1 MEKEYTFKSG
11 IIAVGIYIVIVGL
24 LFWHF
29 GYKSEEKDIGT
40 QTEQIIA
47 VDLSTLDTSKDLLP
61 SKPVQTESNDILQSI
76 NEPQEE
82 KPQIKKPI
90 EQPQKEIVAKQQ
102 EPIEKKQEL
111 IEKKQIPADKPK
123 ETSPVIKKQETKK
136 IEKTKPI
143 QKFKNQ
149 PANTT
154 DLFANIKSDKP
165 IHPTPKTKTS
175 SKQSMPAAAKLPQSS
190 SSAASELINKE
201 FSKKGDA
208 GVEDAYK
215 SKVRSILQGWPAQ
228 SSYAGERAKISFVIQ
243 PNGDFDFKITQP
255 SANEEFN
262 QGLVQYLKQ
271 LQKVGFGPHAG
282 SRAYLFD
289 VNFIAER

>member
-11 IIAVGIYIVIVGL
+11 IIAVAIYIVVVGL

-29 GYKSEEKDIGT
+29 GYKSEEKDTGS
-40 QTEQIIA
+40 QKEQIIA
-47 VDLSTLDTSKDLLP
+47 VDLSTVDESQDLPLA
-61 SKPVQTESNDILQSI
+61 KPVQTESNDI
-76 NEPQEE
+76 PQPIKTQLEE
-82 KPQIKKPI
+82 KPQIKESIK
-90 EQPQKEIVAKQQ
+90 QPQKEVVVKKQV
-102 EPIEKKQEL
+102 PIEKK
-111 IEKKQIPADKPK
+111 PTSVDKPK
-123 ETSPVIKKQETKK
+123 ETPPLIKKQETKK
-136 IEKTKPI
+136 IENTKPI
-143 QKFKNQ
+143 QNTKNQ
-149 PANTT
+149 SKNTS
-154 DLFANIKSDKP
+154 DLFTNIKSDKP
-165 IHPTPKTKTS
+165 IAATQKAKPS
-175 SKQSMPAAAKLPQSS
+175 SKPSAPIATNISQSPSS
-190 SSAASELINKE
+190 VASELISKE

-215 SKVRSILQGWPAQ
+215 SKVKSILQGWPAQ

-243 PNGDFDFKITQP
+243 PNGDFDFKIIQP

-271 LQKVGFGPHAG
+271 LQRVGFGPHAG

>member
-11 IIAVGIYIVIVGL
+11 IIAVVIYIVIVGS
-24 LFWHF
+24 LFWYF
-29 GYKSEEKDIGT
+29 GYEPEEKDIGSK
-40 QTEQIIA
+40 TEQIIA
-47 VDLSTLDTSKDLLP
+47 VDLSTLDASQNLSP
-61 SKPVQTESNDILQSI
+61 SKPVQTESNDIVQSI
-76 NEPQEE
+76 KEPHEE
-82 KPQIKKPI
+82 KQSIKKPI
-90 EQPQKEIVAKQQ
+90 EQPQKQAVEKQQ
-102 EPIEKKQEL
+102 EPIQKKQEL
-111 IEKKQIPADKPK
+111 TEKKPIPADKPK
-123 ETSPVIKKQETKK
+123 DTPPLAKKQETKK
-136 IEKTKPI
+136 IENTKPI
-143 QKFKNQ
+143 QKSKNQ
-149 PANTT
+149 PTNTT

-165 IHPTPKTKTS
+165 IAMTPKTKPS
-175 SKQSMPAAAKLPQSS
+175 SEPSMPAATKLPQSS

-201 FSKKGDA
+201 FSKKGNA

-215 SKVRSILQGWPAQ
+215 SKVKSILQGWPAQ
-228 SSYAGERAKISFVIQ
+228 SSYAGERAKISFIIQ